1 MPVCRERDAWGPEKK
16 INHHP
21 TNESEEIMFNRIAI
35 ILIFLWLLGLVT
47 HHTLGGVVHIVLVV
61 ALVMILINFIQQR
74 KLS

>member
-1 MPVCRERDAWGPEKK
+1 
-16 INHHP
+16 
-21 TNESEEIMFNRIAI
+21 MFNRIAI
-35 ILIFLWLLGLVT
+35 ILIFLWLLSLVT